1 MASVCR
7 PCSAG
12 RDERARD
19 IAAVTDTT
27 APILSVARVSHQ
39 PDAWFADHD
48 PAHPVAGAGSSPTDP
63 SDPFAADVITGE
75 ARLATGGRRAV
86 RPCAAER
93 DKGGV
98 AVLNVVALTNGE
110 YLISSVALGVEEY
123 YLGLGEA
130 PGTWDGGW
138 GARLGVSGEVQA
150 EALRALIDGRHPV
163 TGDELMTQL
172 RPRRV
177 KAFDLS
183 FSAPKSVS
191 LLWAFASPVTAEAVA
206 PPTTRRWP

>member
-1 MASVCR
+1 
-7 PCSAG
+7 
-12 RDERARD
+12 
-19 IAAVTDTT
+19 
-27 APILSVARVSHQ
+27 
-39 PDAWFADHD
+39 
-48 PAHPVAGAGSSPTDP
+48 
-63 SDPFAADVITGE
+63 
-75 ARLATGGRRAV
+75 
-86 RPCAAER
+86 
-93 DKGGV
+93 
-98 AVLNVVALTNGE
+98 VLNVVALTNGE

-150 EALRALIDGRHPV
+150 DELRPLIGGRHPV

-183 FSAPKSVS
+183 FSAPLRRMRPKCGYAERLIMPSRATRS
-191 LLWAFASPVTAEAVA
+191 LWDGSFGL
-206 PPTTRRWP
+206 RRSA